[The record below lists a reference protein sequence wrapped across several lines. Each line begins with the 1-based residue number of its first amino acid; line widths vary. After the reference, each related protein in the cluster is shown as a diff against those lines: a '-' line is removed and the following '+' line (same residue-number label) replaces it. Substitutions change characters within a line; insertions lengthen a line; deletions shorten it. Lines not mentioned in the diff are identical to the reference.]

1 MRGEGGPTGPPS
13 FPRFKFARP
22 AHAGRAAGRSERA
35 AWNRRVSFWLPR
47 RFRAKNS
54 KVSELQAKPQTQ
66 VEMSGID
73 PIHVA
78 QRRLAVSSNALHHS
92 RQYFSGQFLKAVIGA
107 TCKTGCGNWGD
118 RKSVV

>member
-54 KVSELQAKPQTQ
+54 KVSELQAKHQPQ

-73 PIHVA
+73 PIHVP
-78 QRRLAVSSNALHHS
+78 QTRLAVSSNTHHHS
-92 RQYFSGQFLKAVIGA
+92 RPYFFGKFLKAVFVA
-107 TCKTGCGNWGD
+107 QVKTSW
-118 RKSVV
+118 